1 MQDHNSFELQQVSIR
16 LEKERP
22 LLSNKPIVRPEDA
35 IVLVKDLLDD
45 YDREVMCLVNL
56 QTDGKPINMNIASMG
71 TINASLVSPRE
82 LFKAAILSNAA
93 AMILIHNHPSGRI
106 QPSREDHLVTKQMQE
121 LCDIMGIPLLD
132 HIIIG
137 AGNDKMYSI
146 VHDTT
151 YDKPGRN
158 GGFRE
163 QRPAYRVPGQFNHE
177 IER

>member
-1 MQDHNSFELQQVSIR
+1 MEDHNVFELSQVSVR

-35 IVLVKDLLDD
+35 ILLVKDLLDD

-56 QTDGKPINMNIASMG
+56 QTDGKPINMSIASIG

-106 QPSREDHLVTKQMQE
+106 QPSREDHLVTKRMQE
-121 LCDIMGIPLLD
+121 LCDIMEIPLWD

-137 AGNDKMYSI
+137 AGNGKMYSI
-146 VHDTT
+146 VNDTT
-151 YDKPGRN
+151 YDKPSRN

-163 QRPAYRVPGQFNHE
+163 STIGYWNHDL
-177 IER
+177 ER